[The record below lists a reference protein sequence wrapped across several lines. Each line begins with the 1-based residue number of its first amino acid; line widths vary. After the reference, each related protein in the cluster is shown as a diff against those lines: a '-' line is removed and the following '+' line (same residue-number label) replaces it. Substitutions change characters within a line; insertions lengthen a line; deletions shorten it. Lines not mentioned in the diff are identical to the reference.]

1 MPRKPMVTRTLTVT
15 VADAVI
21 LDIPSQKTNIKTYE
35 LPRTYATENR
45 MLRKISL
52 RLPESQRACYI
63 SKSRVE
69 KRVYGMSEEKFLMVA
84 DLLETKERED
94 IQNE

>member
-15 VADAVI
+15 VVDAVI
-21 LDIPSQKTNIKTYE
+21 LDTINQKTSIKTYE
-35 LPRTYATENR
+35 LLRTYATENR

-52 RLPESQRACYI
+52 RLPESQRACFI

-69 KRVYGMSEEKFLMVA
+69 KRVYGMSEEKFLQVA